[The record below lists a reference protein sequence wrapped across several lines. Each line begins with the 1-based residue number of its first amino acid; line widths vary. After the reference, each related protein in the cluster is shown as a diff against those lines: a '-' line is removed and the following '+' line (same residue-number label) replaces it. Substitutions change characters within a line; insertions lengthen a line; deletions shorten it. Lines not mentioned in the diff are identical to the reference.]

1 MNYKIPK
8 IEQTYP
14 IKHQIDT
21 LDLSKSFN
29 LMIND
34 QAKVIEVIKKNK
46 KNILIIINFLI
57 SHLSKFEDARLVYCG
72 AGTSGRIGMQDCVEL
87 YPTFGWPINRSFC
100 ILAGGKE
107 ALTRSIE
114 NSEDDFQ
121 NAQMVAESSNFTK
134 NDLVIGLAASGN
146 TIFTREVLKIAK
158 KKGALTIAISNN
170 PKGDILKEATSQI
183 ILDTKQEVIAGS
195 TRLKAGTAQKVCLN
209 LISSMLMIKLG
220 KVKDGQMINM
230 IPTNKKLK
238 KRKLRINKYFKD
250 KINQ

>member
-72 AGTSGRIGMQDCVEL
+72 AGTSGRIAVQDAVEL
-87 YPTFGWPINRSFC
+87 YPTFGWPRNKIEF
-100 ILAGGKE
+100 ILAGGVKS
-107 ALTRSIE
+107 LQRSIE
-114 NSEDDFQ
+114 NAEDDVLE
-121 NAQMVAESSNFTK
+121 ARKNFIEKKIRK
-134 NDLVIGLAASGN
+134 NDIVICLAASGN
-146 TIFTREVLKIAK
+146 TKFTNEILKECIKNNIKSIAV
-158 KKGALTIAISNN
+158 SNN
-170 PKGDILKEATSQI
+170 PNGVILKNSNFKIVLNT
-183 ILDTKQEVIAGS
+183 QEEVVAGS
-195 TRLKAGTAQKVCLN
+195 TRLKAGTAQKICLN
-209 LISSMLMIKLG
+209 MISTLVMAKLG
-220 KVKDGQMINM
+220 NVKNGMMINM
-230 IPTNKKLK
+230 IPSNDKLK
-238 KRKLRINKYFKD
+238 KRMNRIKEMNE
-250 KINQ
+250 

>member
-72 AGTSGRIGMQDCVEL
+72 AGTSGRIAVQDAVEL
-87 YPTFGWPINRSFC
+87 YPTFGWPRNKIEF
-100 ILAGGKE
+100 ILAGGVKS
-107 ALTRSIE
+107 LQRSIE
-114 NSEDDFQ
+114 NAEDDVLQ
-121 NAQMVAESSNFTK
+121 ARKNFIEKKIRK
-134 NDLVIGLAASGN
+134 NDVVICLAASGN
-146 TIFTREVLKIAK
+146 TKFTNEILKECIKNNIKSIAV
-158 KKGALTIAISNN
+158 SNN
-170 PKGDILKEATSQI
+170 PNGVILKNSNFKIVLNT
-183 ILDTKQEVIAGS
+183 QEEVVAGS
-195 TRLKAGTAQKVCLN
+195 TRLKAGTAQKICLN
-209 LISSMLMIKLG
+209 MISTIVMAKLG
-220 KVKDGQMINM
+220 NVKNGMMINM
-230 IPTNKKLK
+230 IPSNDKLK
-238 KRKLRINKYFKD
+238 KRMNRIKEMNE
-250 KINQ
+250 